1 MSGHFKFHY
10 KGYDNGVLKKSSF
23 YCEGV
28 FYLITFSHLRKS
40 NIAFA
45 RVCVLSLATH
55 LIQRVNKPAKF
66 YIPYESVKVYPKTS
80 SCSDVSM
87 YFRAK
92 AIFHQVL
99 SSFILFFS
107 KKTGEE
113 LYFVINVSQ
122 NILYNHL

>member
-1 MSGHFKFHY
+1 MPYVSGHFKFHY
-10 KGYDNGVLKKSSF
+10 KGYDNGALKKSSF
-23 YCEGV
+23 YFEGV

-80 SCSDVSM
+80 SCSHVSM

-99 SSFILFFS
+99 SSFIL
-107 KKTGEE
+107 
-113 LYFVINVSQ
+113 
-122 NILYNHL
+122 